1 MAVRRWPISP
11 LKAHGHDPSAGF
23 RGHKADIYEGG
34 HRVPFLVRWPGHVR
48 SGSSNAHLIGLMDV
62 MATCAEVVG
71 MTLPDEAGEDSVS
84 FLPVLLGRA
93 GGTTRKALV
102 HHSVDG
108 SFAIRE
114 GRWKLILSRAPAA
127 GLSPSRARRCLDSS
141 RRATL

>member
-1 MAVRRWPISP
+1 MADLAT

-48 SGSSNAHLIGLMDV
+48 SGSSSGQLIGLMDV

-71 MTLPDEAGEDSVS
+71 TSLPDEAAEDSVS
-84 FLPVLLGRA
+84 FLSVLLGLA

-114 GRWKLILSRAPAA
+114 GRWKLILCPGS
-127 GLSPSRARRCLDSS
+127 GGWSLSPSRARRRLDSS
-141 RRATL
+141 RHSTL